1 MKKSILILSL
11 LSMWGCSASDNSVNT
26 MPADIIIKNGTVLT
40 MNEDK
45 EVIQAGVVII
55 KDKKIIEVGS
65 NALLAA
71 YSSKNIIDAE
81 GGIVMP
87 GMINTHTHAS
97 MAVFRSLADDVPDR
111 LQRYIFPLENKMV
124 SKEMSYL
131 GALHGSI
138 EMAKSGVTTMVDMYL
153 YEESAAEAVKEIGLR
168 GIMTQNIIKYPTAD
182 GKDAQA
188 KIDLAIEFIE
198 KYKDDE
204 LITPGFGP
212 HAPHTVNTEDLEKIK
227 ILSEKYNLPVSM
239 HVAETEKEF
248 NEFKDNYGMTP
259 IEYLDSIG
267 ILNERFIAAH
277 AIFVTD
283 SDIALMKARD
293 IGVAHNMVA
302 NIKSAKGVSPAL
314 KMHDQGLRVGLGTD
328 GPMSGNTLDII
339 GQMGYVAKLHK
350 LANKDRSVMP
360 PVKVVEMATMGGARA
375 IHREDELGSLEKGKL
390 ADIAIIEVKS
400 ANMVPMYSPYSAL
413 VYSANAS
420 NVDTVIVNG
429 EVIVKDKVL
438 LTYDEAKSREM
449 MLDFSKKV
457 SNIADTL

>member
-1 MKKSILILSL
+1 
-11 LSMWGCSASDNSVNT
+11 MWGCSQPDSSSNS
-26 MPADIIIKNGTVLT
+26 MPADLIIKNGTVLT
-40 MNEDK
+40 MNSDK
-45 EVIQAGVVII
+45 DVIQAGVVVI
-55 KDKKIIEVGS
+55 KDKRIVAVGS
-65 NALLAA
+65 NELLAT
-71 YSSKNIIDAE
+71 YSSNDTIDAK

-124 SKEMSYL
+124 SEEMSYL

-153 YEESAAEAVKEIGLR
+153 YEESAAAAVKEIGLR

-182 GKDAQA
+182 GEDAQA

-198 KYKDDE
+198 AYRDDE

-212 HAPHTVNTEDLEKIK
+212 HAPHTVNSEDLETIRA
-227 ILSEKYNLPVSM
+227 LSEQYGLPVSM

-248 NEFKDNYGMTP
+248 NDFKDNHGMTP
-259 IEYLDSIG
+259 VEYLDSIG

-277 AIFVTD
+277 AIFVTE
-283 SDIALMKARD
+283 SDIELMKARD
-293 IGVAHNMVA
+293 VGVAHNMVA
-302 NIKSAKGVSPAL
+302 NIKSAKGISPAL
-314 KMHDQGLRVGLGTD
+314 QMHDQGLRVGLGTD

-350 LANKDRSVMP
+350 LDNKDRSVMP
-360 PVKVVEMATMGGARA
+360 PIKVVEMATMGGARA
-375 IHREDELGSLEKGKL
+375 IHREDELGSIEEGKL
-390 ADIAIIEVKS
+390 ADIAIIEVQS
-400 ANMVPMYSPYSAL
+400 ANMVPIYNPYSAL

-438 LTYDEAKSREM
+438 LTYDEAESREM
-449 MLDFSKKV
+449 MFEFSKKV
-457 SNIADTL
+457 TAIADTL

>member
-11 LSMWGCSASDNSVNT
+11 LSMWGCSQPDSSSNS
-26 MPADIIIKNGTVLT
+26 MPADLIIKNGTVLT
-40 MNEDK
+40 MNADK
-45 EVIQAGVVII
+45 DVIQAGVVVI
-55 KDKKIIEVGS
+55 KDKRIVAVGS
-65 NALLAA
+65 NELLAT
-71 YSSKNIIDAE
+71 YSSNVTIDAE
-81 GGIVMP
+81 RGIVMP
-87 GMINTHTHAS
+87 GMINTHTHVS

-124 SKEMSYL
+124 SEEMSYL

-153 YEESAAEAVKEIGLR
+153 YEESAAAAVKEIGLR

-182 GKDAQA
+182 GEDAQA

-198 KYKDDE
+198 AYRDDE

-212 HAPHTVNTEDLEKIK
+212 HAPHTVNSEDLETIRA
-227 ILSEKYNLPVSM
+227 LSEQYGLPVSM

-248 NEFKDNYGMTP
+248 NDFKDNHGMTP
-259 IEYLDSIG
+259 VEYLDSIG

-277 AIFVTD
+277 AIFVTE
-283 SDIALMKARD
+283 SDIELMKARD
-293 IGVAHNMVA
+293 VGVAHNMVA
-302 NIKSAKGVSPAL
+302 NIKSAKGISPAL
-314 KMHDQGLRVGLGTD
+314 QMHDQGLRVGLGTD

-350 LANKDRSVMP
+350 LDNKDRSVMP

-375 IHREDELGSLEKGKL
+375 IHREDELGSIEEGKL
-390 ADIAIIEVKS
+390 ADIAIIEVQS
-400 ANMVPMYSPYSAL
+400 ANMVPIYNPYSAL

-438 LTYDEAKSREM
+438 LTYDEAESREM
-449 MLDFSKKV
+449 MIEFSKKV
-457 SNIADTL
+457 TAIANTL

>member
-1 MKKSILILSL
+1 
-11 LSMWGCSASDNSVNT
+11 MWGCSQPDSSSNS
-26 MPADIIIKNGTVLT
+26 MPADLIIKNGTVLT
-40 MNEDK
+40 MNADK
-45 EVIQAGVVII
+45 DVIQAGVVVI
-55 KDKKIIEVGS
+55 KDKRIVAVGS
-65 NALLAA
+65 DELLATF
-71 YSSKNIIDAE
+71 SSNDTIDAE

-124 SKEMSYL
+124 SEEMSYL

-153 YEESAAEAVKEIGLR
+153 YEESAAAAVKEIGLR

-182 GKDAQA
+182 GEDAQA

-198 KYKDDE
+198 AYRDDE

-212 HAPHTVNTEDLEKIK
+212 HAPHTVNSEDLETIRT
-227 ILSEKYNLPVSM
+227 LSEQYGLPVSM

-248 NEFKDNYGMTP
+248 NDFKDNHGMTP
-259 IEYLDSIG
+259 VEYLDSIG
-267 ILNERFIAAH
+267 LLNERFIAAH
-277 AIFVTD
+277 AIFVTE
-283 SDIALMKARD
+283 SDIELMKARD
-293 IGVAHNMVA
+293 VGVAHNMVA
-302 NIKSAKGVSPAL
+302 NIKSAKGISPAL
-314 KMHDQGLRVGLGTD
+314 LMHDQGLRVGLGTD

-350 LANKDRSVMP
+350 LDNKDRSVMP

-375 IHREDELGSLEKGKL
+375 IHREDELGSIEEGKL
-390 ADIAIIEVKS
+390 ADIAIIEVQS
-400 ANMVPMYSPYSAL
+400 ANMVPIYNPYSAL

-438 LTYDEAKSREM
+438 LTYDETESREM
-449 MLDFSKKV
+449 MIEFSRKV
-457 SNIADTL
+457 TAIANTL